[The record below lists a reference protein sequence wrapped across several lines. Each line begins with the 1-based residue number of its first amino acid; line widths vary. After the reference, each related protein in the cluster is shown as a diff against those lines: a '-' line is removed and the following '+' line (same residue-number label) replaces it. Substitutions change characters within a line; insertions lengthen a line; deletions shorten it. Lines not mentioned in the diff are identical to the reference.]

1 MTDAA
6 RTDGAPSPRD
16 GDEPKR
22 YPGLGTGGDP
32 HGGPDPEHPQARGPG
47 GAYDG
52 HHDGEES
59 QFADDQTLSAE
70 FVDSVSEAIAGGD
83 IEVFNYL
90 TKELHPADIAD
101 LLGLLRED
109 ERIALIEMSGGG
121 VSPDVLAELDED
133 LRAEIVDAMGSEK
146 VAEAVAELDTDDA
159 AFVLEDLDEEKQA
172 AILAEVPLEDRL
184 ALRAALEYEEDSAG
198 RLMQR
203 EFFAA
208 PAYWTVG
215 QIIDRLR
222 GVEDLPDLFYE
233 VFVVDP
239 SFKPV
244 GAVPLSTL
252 LKSTR
257 ETVIKDIMSSR
268 DMRLIPLTMDQEEV
282 AYLFEQYN
290 LISAPVVDAGE
301 RLVGMIT
308 VDDVVEMVREE
319 SQEDML
325 ALAGVEGDAGLSDT
339 VLETVRSRFS
349 WLGVNLCTAILASL
363 VIALFDAAIG
373 QVVALA
379 VLMPIVASMGGN
391 AGTQTLTVVV
401 RALAMR
407 DLTASNTARIIL
419 REGFVGFLNGVIF
432 AAIMGT
438 LAALWY
444 GLSGWGGQDEAL
456 RLGVVVGAAM
466 IVNLFAAGLA
476 GILIP
481 IGLQRAGADPAV
493 SSAVFVTTV
502 TDIVGFFVFLGLAVI
517 VLLPYAG

>member
-1 MTDAA
+1 MSDVAPVDKSA
-6 RTDGAPSPRD
+6 QPDGAAPEGAPC
-16 GDEPKR
+16 DE
-22 YPGLGTGGDP
+22 D
-32 HGGPDPEHPQARGPG
+32 
-47 GAYDG
+47 
-52 HHDGEES
+52 S
-59 QFADDQTLSAE
+59 QFAEDRTLTPE
-70 FVDSVSEAIAGGD
+70 FVRSVSEAIDQRD
-83 IEVFNYL
+83 IEVFNFL
-90 TKELHPADIAD
+90 TKDLHPADIAD
-101 LLGLLRED
+101 MIGLLREE
-109 ERIALIEMSGGG
+109 ERGALIELQGGMLP
-121 VSPDVLAELDED
+121 PDVLAELDDD
-133 LRAEIVDAMGSEK
+133 LREEIVEAMAPQK

-172 AILAEVPLEDRL
+172 EILAEVPLEDRL

-203 EFFAA
+203 EFFAS

-222 GVEDLPDLFYE
+222 GVEDLPDRFYE

-252 LKSTR
+252 LKSPR
-257 ETVIKDIMSSR
+257 DTVIRDIMTDR
-268 DMRLIPLTMDQEEV
+268 DMRQIPLTMDQEEV

-290 LISAPVVDAGE
+290 LISAPVVDAGA

-308 VDDVVEMVREE
+308 VDDVMEMIREE
-319 SQEDML
+319 TQEDML
-325 ALAGVEGDAGLSDT
+325 ALAGVEADTGLSDT

-349 WLGVNLCTAILASL
+349 WLAVNLGTAILASL

-401 RALAMR
+401 RSMATK
-407 DLTASNTARIIL
+407 DLTATNAARIVL
-419 REGFVGFLNGVIF
+419 REALAGFVNGVIF
-432 AAIMGT
+432 ALIMGT
-438 LAALWY
+438 LAGLWY
-444 GLSGWGGQDEAL
+444 ALSGWGDPAEAI
-456 RLGVVVGAAM
+456 RLGAVVGVAM
-466 IVNLFAAGLA
+466 VINLFAAGLA
-476 GILIP
+476 GILVP

-493 SSAVFVTTV
+493 SSSVFVTTV
-502 TDIVGFFVFLGLAVI
+502 TDIVGFFVFLGLAVV
-517 VLLPYAG
+517 VLLPHAG